1 MFKLLNKVQFPP
13 EKNRM
18 KSVASTETAKKIFN
32 SKKSNN
38 LKFLLEER
46 FNWMNRFIKKNDIGL
61 EVGSGAGFAKFYI
74 KNQNLKLSDLS
85 EDQHLD
91 FKNID
96 AQATGFKDSSFDY
109 VIASN
114 MIHHIPYPIKFFRE
128 MNRILKKNGKLII
141 FESYCS
147 IVFQVATILMKHEGY
162 DFTLNVWDEK
172 NPKSDADNAWAG
184 NIAVP
189 HLIFDNKEQFNE
201 NLGKLFSIEYEEL
214 TECFIFL
221 NSGGVTSK
229 TFFIPMSDF
238 FLKILNAID
247 KFLVK
252 FFPNIFCMGRRI
264 VLKKK
269 NL

>member
-1 MFKLLNKVQFPP
+1 MFKILNKIQFPVDA
-13 EKNRM
+13 NRM
-18 KSVASTETAKKIFN
+18 KSVASIGSAIEIYN
-32 SKKSNN
+32 SSKSKN
-38 LKFLLEER
+38 LKFLLKQR
-46 FNWMNRFIKKNDIGL
+46 FNWMNKFINETDTGI
-61 EVGSGAGFAKFYI
+61 EVGSGACFAKSYI
-74 KNQNLKLSDLS
+74 KNKNFKLSDIS
-85 EDQHLD
+85 DDNHLD

-96 AQATGFKDSSFDY
+96 AQSTGFANNSFDY
-109 VIASN
+109 IIASN
-114 MIHHIPYPIKFFRE
+114 MIHHIPYPMKFFKE
-128 MNRILKKNGKLII
+128 VNRILKKDGKLII

-147 IVFQVATILMKHEGY
+147 IIFQIATILMKHEGY

-189 HLIFDNKEQFNE
+189 HLIFDDKEQFNK
-201 NLGKLFSIEYEEL
+201 NLGKLFSIEHEEL

-229 TFFIPMSDF
+229 TFFIPMSGF